1 MMSLGFSTIE
11 TEDRVAFDS
20 LAACEV
26 SHDQNEHFM
35 GISWDVQ
42 QITATW
48 VEFTM
53 GFTLW

>member
-1 MMSLGFSTIE
+1 
-11 TEDRVAFDS
+11 
-20 LAACEV
+20 
-26 SHDQNEHFM
+26 M

-48 VEFTM
+48 LEFTI

>member
-1 MMSLGFSTIE
+1 
-11 TEDRVAFDS
+11 
-20 LAACEV
+20 
-26 SHDQNEHFM
+26 M